1 MPRKE
6 SPVNTNTPH
15 AQRMKLAA
23 DGDPNQVGR
32 RIVLPATYTGGP
44 RYLHEKRSDA
54 MAFVR
59 HYGRADYFI
68 TMTCNPRWP
77 EIVDNLAPGQE
88 SHDRPDIVARVFRL
102 KVKKF
107 MEHMKKGKFGT
118 LQAWLYT
125 IAYQKRGLPHAH
137 FLFWIA
143 PEHKIKA
150 EEYDLAISAEI
161 PKKEQDK
168 ELHDLVMKH
177 MIHGPCGP
185 LNEGSPCMVDRK
197 CSKQF
202 PKDFLQAT
210 EQGNDSY
217 PKYRRRKPED
227 GGHIGKIKMRQYGR
241 QVEQE
246 ITNQWVVPYNTYL
259 LRQFN
264 CHINVEICSSIHSIK
279 YCIKYISKGS
289 DQAVFELQN
298 AAQVNSQEPQVIDE
312 ISQYQNMRYVSS
324 SEAAWRILEH
334 PTHVHFPPVVGL
346 AIHLENGQRVL
357 FREENALERA
367 VGPPPPTTLTR
378 FFQLCQDDDFAK
390 TLKYAELPQYYI
402 WIKST
407 KKWNRRKRGTLID
420 GVNENGPVW
429 KAPAIGRM
437 YTISPRVGECY
448 FLRLLNEVRGP
459 TSFQDLKIVDGIL
472 CTTFR
477 EACLARGLLE
487 NDDHLRLAMQ
497 EARISQ
503 SPANMRCLFAIILIT
518 CSPSNPAE
526 LWEIFKETLSE
537 DYLMQH
543 RRSMNDPDA
552 PVSDLIV
559 NQVLCHLEYKVLM
572 MGGHVLTTY
581 GLPRAPHVDNEQL
594 CREYRRETNYN
605 QEELA
610 VQVDEQY
617 QKLTEDQRS
626 AYTAFLE
633 MVNGERED
641 HKNIMFLDAPG
652 GTVTRNSNMAK
663 VIRETKAII
672 VDEAPMAHK
681 TVFEAIDGTLQDI
694 TGVKKTMG
702 GIQTLLSGDFRQILP
717 VVKMEQ
723 EQTLLMQV

>member
-1 MPRKE
+1 
-6 SPVNTNTPH
+6 
-15 AQRMKLAA
+15 
-23 DGDPNQVGR
+23 
-32 RIVLPATYTGGP
+32 
-44 RYLHEKRSDA
+44 

-68 TMTCNPRWP
+68 TVTCNPRWP
-77 EIVDNLAPGQE
+77 EIVDNLVPGQE

-107 MEHMKKGKFGT
+107 MEHMKKGIFGT

-125 IAYQKRGLPHAH
+125 IEYQKRGLPHAH

-150 EEYDLAISAEI
+150 EEYDLAISVEI

-168 ELHDLVMKH
+168 ELHELVMKH

-185 LNEGSPCMVDRK
+185 VNEGSSCMVDRK

-210 EQGNDSY
+210 EQGNDYY

-246 ITNQWVVPYNTYL
+246 ITNQWVVTYNTYL

-289 DQAVFELQN
+289 DQAVFELHN

-367 VGPPPPTTLTR
+367 VGLAPPTTLTR

-420 GVNENGPVW
+420 GVNEDGPVW

-448 FLRLLNEVRGP
+448 FLRRLLNEVRGP

-477 EACLARGLLE
+477 EACLTRGLLE

-497 EARISQ
+497 EAKISQ
-503 SPANMRCLFAIILIT
+503 SPANMRCLFAIILT
-518 CSPSNPAE
+518 ACSPSNPAE

-552 PVSDLIV
+552 PVSDLIF
-559 NQVLCHLEYKVLM
+559 NQVLCHLKYKVLM

-581 GLPRAPHVDNEQL
+581 GIPRAPHVDNEQL

-633 MVNGERED
+633 MVNSERED
-641 HKNIMFLDAPG
+641 HKNIIFLDAPG
-652 GTVTRNSNMAK
+652 GTGKTYLQNLILAK
-663 VIRETKAII
+663 IRSEGKI
-672 VDEAPMAHK
+672 VLATA
-681 TVFEAIDGTLQDI
+681 
-694 TGVKKTMG
+694 
-702 GIQTLLSGDFRQILP
+702 
-717 VVKMEQ
+717 
-723 EQTLLMQV
+723 